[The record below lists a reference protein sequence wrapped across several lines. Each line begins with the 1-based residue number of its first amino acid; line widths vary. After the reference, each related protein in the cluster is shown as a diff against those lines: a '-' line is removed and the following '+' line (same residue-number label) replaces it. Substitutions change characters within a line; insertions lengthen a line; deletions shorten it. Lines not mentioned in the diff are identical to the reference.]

1 MSNINPANVDPAG
14 LKRRSFI
21 YRDLAALGAQFGE
34 INGGAVPLGF
44 GGTREAELASARR
57 LALADLSVMPH
68 AGFKGKGTAEWLT
81 AQGLN
86 IGPDSNKAYA
96 QAGGELAARLAP
108 TEIFL
113 LDSLAGSG
121 ALMNRLNTAWSWAET
136 APRPQQGYPLPR
148 QDSHGWF
155 MLAGEFAPE
164 MFSKMCGVD
173 LRRDR
178 FADGSIAQTSLAKMS
193 AIIIR
198 ADRKGKDGR
207 AHAAY
212 HVLADIASAEYL
224 WSCLMDAGREFD
236 IKPVGLTA
244 LQDLES

>member
-1 MSNINPANVDPAG
+1 MNAINPTS

-21 YRDLAALGAQFGE
+21 YRELVKLGAAFGE
-34 INGGAVPLGF
+34 VNGAAVALNFGA
-44 GGTREAELASARR
+44 TREAELASARR
-57 LALADLSVMPH
+57 LALADLSVLPH
-68 AGFKGKGTAEWLT
+68 AGFKGRGTAEWLT
-81 AQGLN
+81 AQGLS
-86 IGPDSNKAYA
+86 IGPDSNIAYG

-108 TEIFL
+108 AEIFL

-121 ALMNRLNTAWSWAET
+121 ALMQRLNSAWKWAEA

-178 FADGSIAQTSLAKMS
+178 FADGQIAQTSVAKMG

-198 ADRKGKDGR
+198 ADRKVKDGR

-224 WSCLMDAGREFD
+224 WSCLLDAGEEFG

-244 LQDLES
+244 LRDLEQ

>member
-1 MSNINPANVDPAG
+1 MSSVAPAA

-21 YRDLAALGAQFGE
+21 YRDLAALGAHF
-34 INGGAVPLGF
+34 
-44 GGTREAELASARR
+44 AELNGAAIPLHFGAGREVELAAARR

-81 AQGLN
+81 AQGLSL
-86 IGPDSNKAYA
+86 GPDSNKAYA

-113 LDSLAGSG
+113 LDSLRGSG
-121 ALMNRLNTAWSWAET
+121 DLLQRLNAAWKWAET
-136 APRPQQGYPLPR
+136 APRPAQGYPLPR

-155 MLAGEFAPE
+155 MLAGEFAPA

-178 FADGSIAQTSLAKMS
+178 FAQGAIAQTSLAKMS

-198 ADRKGKDGR
+198 ADRQGKDGR
-207 AHAAY
+207 VHAAY

-224 WSCLMDAGREFD
+224 WACLMDAGQEFG
-236 IKPVGLTA
+236 IRPVGLQA
-244 LQDLES
+244 LQDLEQ

>member
-1 MSNINPANVDPAG
+1 INPAG

-34 INGGAVPLGF
+34 INGGAVPLSF

-57 LALADLSVMPH
+57 LALADLSVLPH
-68 AGFKGKGTAEWLT
+68 CGFKGKGTAEWLT

-86 IGPDSNKAYA
+86 IGPDSNKAYG
-96 QAGGELAARLAP
+96 QAGGESAARLAP

-113 LDSLAGSG
+113 LDSLAGTG
-121 ALMNRLNTAWSWAET
+121 ALMARLNAAWKWAEA

-193 AIIIR
+193 AIIVR

-207 AHAAY
+207 VHAAY

-224 WSCLMDAGREFD
+224 WSCLMDAGKEFD

>member
-1 MSNINPANVDPAG
+1 MNAINPTS

-21 YRDLAALGAQFGE
+21 YRELVKLGAAFGE
-34 INGGAVPLGF
+34 VNGAAVALNFGA
-44 GGTREAELASARR
+44 TREAELASARR
-57 LALADLSVMPH
+57 LALADLSVLPH
-68 AGFKGKGTAEWLT
+68 AGFKGRGTAEWLT
-81 AQGLN
+81 AQGLS
-86 IGPDSNKAYA
+86 IGPDSNIAYG

-108 TEIFL
+108 AEIFL

-121 ALMNRLNTAWSWAET
+121 ALMQRLNSAWKWAEA

-178 FADGSIAQTSLAKMS
+178 FADGQIAQTSVAKMG

-198 ADRKGKDGR
+198 ADRKVKYGR

-224 WSCLMDAGREFD
+224 WSCLLDAGEEFG

-244 LQDLES
+244 LRDLEQ

>member
-1 MSNINPANVDPAG
+1 MNAINPAS

-21 YRDLAALGAQFGE
+21 YRELVKLGAEFAE
-34 INGGAVPLGF
+34 VNGGAVPMNF
-44 GGTREAELASARR
+44 GAAREAELATARR
-57 LALADLSVMPH
+57 LALADLSVLPH
-68 AGFKGKGTAEWLT
+68 AGFKGRGTAEWLT

-86 IGPDSNKAYA
+86 IGSDSNVAYT
-96 QAGGELAARLAP
+96 QAGGEMAARLAP

-113 LDSLAGSG
+113 LDSLAGTG
-121 ALMNRLNTAWSWAET
+121 ALMQRLNTAWQWAAS

-178 FADGSIAQTSLAKMS
+178 FADGQIAQTSLAKMS

-198 ADRKGKDGR
+198 ADRKTKDGR
-207 AHAAY
+207 ANAAY

-224 WSCLMDAGREFD
+224 WSCLMDAGKEFG
-236 IKPVGLTA
+236 IRPVGLTA
-244 LQDLES
+244 LQDLEQ

>member
-1 MSNINPANVDPAG
+1 MNAINPTA

-21 YRDLAALGAQFGE
+21 YRELVKLGAEFGE
-34 INGGAVPLGF
+34 VNGAAIALNFGA
-44 GGTREAELASARR
+44 TREAELASARR
-57 LALADLSVMPH
+57 LALADLSVLPH
-68 AGFKGKGTAEWLT
+68 AGFKGRGTAEWLT

-86 IGPDSNKAYA
+86 IGADSNIAYT
-96 QAGGELAARLAP
+96 QPGGEMAARLAP

-113 LDSLAGSG
+113 LDSLTGSG
-121 ALMNRLNTAWSWAET
+121 ALMQRLNAAWQWAAA

-178 FADGSIAQTSLAKMS
+178 FGDGQIAQTSVAKMS

-198 ADRKGKDGR
+198 ADRKAKDGR

-224 WSCLMDAGREFD
+224 WSCLMDAGQEFG

-244 LQDLES
+244 LRDLEQ

>member
-1 MSNINPANVDPAG
+1 MSSVAPAA

-21 YRDLAALGAQFGE
+21 YRELAGLGAQFGE
-34 INGGAVPLGF
+34 MNGAAIPFHFGAG
-44 GGTREAELASARR
+44 REVELAAARR

-68 AGFKGKGTAEWLT
+68 AGFKGKGTVEWLT

-108 TEIFL
+108 SEIFL
-113 LDSLAGSG
+113 LDSLAGTG
-121 ALMNRLNTAWSWAET
+121 ALMQRLNAAWQWAEA
-136 APRPQQGYPLPR
+136 APRPAQGYPLPR

-155 MLAGEFAPE
+155 MLAGEFAPS
-164 MFSKMCGVD
+164 MFAKMCGVD

-178 FADGSIAQTSLAKMS
+178 FADGMIAQTSVAKMG

-198 ADRKGKDGR
+198 ADRKAKDGR
-207 AHAAY
+207 VHAAY

-224 WSCLMDAGREFD
+224 WSCLMDAGQEFD
-236 IKPVGLTA
+236 IRPIGLQA
-244 LQDLES
+244 LQDLEQ

>member
-1 MSNINPANVDPAG
+1 MSSMAPAAY
-14 LKRRSFI
+14 KRRSFI
-21 YRDLAALGAQFGE
+21 YRELAALGAQFGE
-34 INGGAVPLGF
+34 VNGAAIPLHYGAG
-44 GGTREAELASARR
+44 RDAELAVARR

-68 AGFKGKGTAEWLT
+68 AGFKGKGTAEWLAT
-81 AQGLN
+81 QGLN

-113 LDSLAGSG
+113 LDNLAGTG
-121 ALMNRLNTAWSWAET
+121 ALMQRLNDVWKWAES
-136 APRPQQGYPLPR
+136 APRPAQGYPLPR

-155 MLAGEFAPE
+155 MLAGEYAPDMFA
-164 MFSKMCGVD
+164 KMCGVD

-178 FADGSIAQTSLAKMS
+178 FAEGAIAQTSVAKMS

-198 ADRKGKDGR
+198 ADRKAKDGR
-207 AHAAY
+207 THAAY

-224 WSCLMDAGREFD
+224 WSCLMDAGKEFN
-236 IKPVGLTA
+236 IRPVGLQA

>member
-1 MSNINPANVDPAG
+1 MNSINPAS

-21 YRDLAALGAQFGE
+21 YRELAKLGAQFGE
-34 INGGAVPLGF
+34 INGGAVPLNF
-44 GGTREAELASARR
+44 GGTRGAELASARR

-113 LDSLAGSG
+113 LDSLAGTG
-121 ALMNRLNTAWSWAET
+121 GLMSRLNAAWAWAET

-178 FADGSIAQTSLAKMS
+178 FAEGTIAQTSVAKMS

-212 HVLADIASAEYL
+212 HVLADLASAEYL
-224 WSCLMDAGREFD
+224 WSCLMDAGQEFG

-244 LQDLES
+244 LRDLEQ